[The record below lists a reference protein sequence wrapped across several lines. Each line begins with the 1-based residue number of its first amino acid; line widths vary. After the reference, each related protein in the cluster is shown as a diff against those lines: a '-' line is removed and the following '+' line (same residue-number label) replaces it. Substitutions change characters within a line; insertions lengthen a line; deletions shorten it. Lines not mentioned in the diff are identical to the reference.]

1 MIRHLFLLAILY
13 LFGSLAQAQEYT
25 FTPDSL
31 SLVKSFYRTSQT
43 KFSIHDLDTIIK
55 EAARTGKYDS
65 LRIVLINSKT
75 VALEVHEESTPS
87 QIEVVGNQ
95 AITTQ
100 DILKTLHT
108 GDSKNDYQG
117 IQQNIKKLSEK
128 YQSIGM
134 SEVKIEIKETVKS
147 GSPHYILMINE
158 GSASTLE
165 EVIVLSKN
173 RYLNNYIKLQLA
185 SYLGKKINA
194 ELLKSI
200 ETQINTALIDNRIL
214 DAKIDRISPIYSQDR
229 QLVKL
234 SITLESTTSYEF
246 VFYGNDFF
254 SASNILS
261 SLEVE
266 KNYLNYLKNQKL
278 FIKNIEALYKQ
289 NGFPKTIVT
298 SSDRFIEKI
307 NKHVISFKI
316 VEGQQFRIKDIQVS
330 GKISRS
336 PRYYEDIYRHA
347 LSDLKNANFYVDENV
362 QKAADQLIIELRDEG
377 YLRASKILVDR
388 NINPNGTVNLSIQI
402 NEGLLTQIRSIDF
415 IGLKSFTSNQLYEV
429 IDLKPNTP
437 LNLKK
442 ILNSFNSLKLFYQKN
457 GYLDFDI
464 MTTKEKLI
472 RYLPEYEFA
481 DLKYEIKEGPKVIV
495 KDIQVR
501 GNEKTKEK
509 VILRELDITPGETLT
524 SDLVSDSAIF
534 LERTQLFSRAQIN
547 MSDINTDVAE
557 RTVYVDVQE
566 KNPGLLNSGLGLT
579 NERGLTYKG
588 YLGISYKNLGGTGR
602 GLSARGDITY
612 SQNIHYPE
620 NSLVVGYYE
629 PYLFMNR
636 LRGRSSLIHKEEVF
650 DITKT
655 GQVRMREINELNL
668 YMEKQFS
675 RKFKATWSF
684 WNFANQ
690 KTFDKDKRSDHKTIN
705 IGSIGPSIEWDRR
718 DDLFSPKAGTY
729 SIAQLEYADPFLGST
744 NDKSD
749 YINFFRAT
757 AGHTVYTP
765 LSNKKTW
772 VFVNSIRGGYVD
784 NLSHLPQSGVPSS
797 KAFFLGGRT
806 TIRGYDLRTNE
817 RVPSLKEIC
826 GENCLLENFKVTS
839 SSTFFLVKSEVRFP
853 LYGNIGGLLFY
864 DGGAVFIKD
873 KDIRDPYRDAAG
885 FGARFETPIG
895 AFSAEIGFKLDR
907 KKTSELYNNESP
919 FTIHVSMGTF

>member
-1 MIRHLFLLAILY
+1 MIRHFFLLLITHMLCCAAN
-13 LFGSLAQAQEYT
+13 GQEYS
-25 FTPDSL
+25 FTAESL
-31 SLVKSFYRTSQT
+31 SFVKSFYRTSLT
-43 KFSIHDLDTIIK
+43 KFSIRDLDMIIK

-65 LRIVLINSKT
+65 IRIVLVNEKT
-75 VALEVHEESTPS
+75 VTLEVHEQGAPS

-95 AITTQ
+95 AITTP
-100 DILKTLHT
+100 DILKALQANE
-108 GDSKNDYQG
+108 SKNDYLG
-117 IQQNIKKLSEK
+117 LQQNIKKLNER
-128 YQSIGM
+128 YQNLGM
-134 SEVKIEIKETVKS
+134 SDVKIEIKETTKS
-147 GSPHYILMINE
+147 GSPHYIVMINE
-158 GSASTLE
+158 GAASALE

-173 RYLNNYIKLQLA
+173 RFLNNYIKLQLQ
-185 SYLGKKINA
+185 SFIGKKISA
-194 ELLKSI
+194 DLLRNI
-200 ETQINTALIDNRIL
+200 ESQINLALVENRIL

-229 QLVKL
+229 QFVKL

-246 VFYGNDFF
+246 VFYGNIFF
-254 SASNILS
+254 SSSNILS

-266 KNYLNYLKNQKL
+266 KNYLNYIKNQKL
-278 FIKNIEALYKQ
+278 FIKNIESLYKQ
-289 NGFPKTIVT
+289 NGFPKAIVT
-298 SSDRFIEKI
+298 SSDRYIEKT
-307 NKHVISFKI
+307 NKHIISFKI
-316 VEGQQFRIKDIQVS
+316 IEGQQFRIKDIQIS

-336 PRYYEDIYRHA
+336 PRYYEDIFRHS
-347 LSDLKNANFYVDENV
+347 LSDLKNANLYVEENV

-377 YLRASKILVDR
+377 YLRANKILVDQ

-402 NEGLLTQIRSIDF
+402 NEGLLTQIRSVDF
-415 IGLKSFTSNQLYEV
+415 IGLRSFTSNQIYEV

-442 ILNSFNSLKLFYQKN
+442 ILNSFSLLKLFYQKN
-457 GYLDFDI
+457 GFLDFDI
-464 MTTKEKLI
+464 LTTKEKLI
-472 RYLPEYEFA
+472 HYLPDFEFA
-481 DLKYEIKEGPKVIV
+481 DLKYEIKEGPKIIV

-509 VILRELDITPGETLT
+509 VILRELDIAPGDTLT

-588 YLGISYKNLGGTGR
+588 YLGVSYKNLGGSGR

-650 DITKT
+650 DITT
-655 GQVRMREINELNL
+655 AGQVRIREINELNL

-675 RKFKATWSF
+675 RKLKATWSF
-684 WNFANQ
+684 WNFSNQ
-690 KTFDKDKRSDHKTIN
+690 KTFNKDNRSDHKTIN

-729 SIAQLEYADPFLGST
+729 SIAQLEYADPILGST

-765 LSNKKTW
+765 LTNKKTW

-784 NLSHLPQSGVPSS
+784 NLSHLAQSGVPSS

-873 KDIRDPYRDAAG
+873 KNIQDPYRDAAG

-919 FTIHVSMGTF
+919 FTVHVSMGTF